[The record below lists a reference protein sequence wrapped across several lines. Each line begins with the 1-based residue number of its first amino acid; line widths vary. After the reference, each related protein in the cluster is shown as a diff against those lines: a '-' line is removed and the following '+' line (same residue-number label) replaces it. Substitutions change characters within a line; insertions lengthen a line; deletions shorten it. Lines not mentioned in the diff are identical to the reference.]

1 MDLGSA
7 ENRAA
12 IQIKRKTRADRIR
25 KSSGRGDG
33 ACTIRSRMREMAG
46 AVVRPYFHRAMPT
59 WALKIFRHHVTYAR
73 TWVRTTHLVDA
84 WPPKLDHWPRDRSAL
99 HTKGGSRFAEARNGE
114 RASNSPARYDASILI
129 GRIG

>member
-46 AVVRPYFHRAMPT
+46 AVVRPYFPPCYAYLGTQDLPASCHLRQDVGKDRLIWWMPGLQNSTIGRVIALPYILKVGAVLRRRAMENARPT
-59 WALKIFRHHVTYAR
+59 PQPDMT
-73 TWVRTTHLVDA
+73 
-84 WPPKLDHWPRDRSAL
+84 
-99 HTKGGSRFAEARNGE
+99 
-114 RASNSPARYDASILI
+114 RAF
-129 GRIG
+129 